1 MAARHATNAGG
12 WVFLKVRGSMIRN
25 VTYNNPQ
32 VEREVNA
39 AIGKAYGLMQRLKLR
54 GTGSPKLLVVEASEH
69 FGEYLSATNDLN
81 YCQLELRPEG
91 LLLRFR
97 YLLETMAWVLPMDA
111 LEWTHRPARVTL
123 TCGDA
128 WMVLEP
134 VGRDEG
140 STVAFLRKCEREWRA
155 GIGG

>member
-1 MAARHATNAGG
+1 
-12 WVFLKVRGSMIRN
+12 MIRN
-25 VTYNNPQ
+25 VTYSNPQ

-39 AIGKAYGLMQRLKLR
+39 AVGKAYGLMQRLKLR
-54 GTGSPKLLVVEASEH
+54 GIGSPRLLVVKASDE
-69 FGEYLSATNDLN
+69 FAGFLSASNDLD
-81 YCQLELRPEG
+81 YCQLELRPAG

-111 LEWTHRPARVTL
+111 LEWTHHPGRVGL
-123 TCGDA
+123 QCGDA

-134 VGRDEG
+134 VGRDDG
-140 STVAFLRKCEREWRA
+140 PTVAFLRKCEAQWRA